1 MKTDKTFKSHFQGLR
16 KSLGKTQK
24 EVCKSVGISDMC
36 YKQYEYGQRFP
47 NVRTAMKIARVL
59 EVSVEDIW
67 GPKHLSSDYQ

>member
-1 MKTDKTFKSHFQGLR
+1 
-16 KSLGKTQK
+16 
-24 EVCKSVGISDMC
+24 MC

-47 NVRTAMKIARVL
+47 NVRIAMKIARVL